1 MSITMKLITPGG
13 PLLTV
18 AEAAA
23 IMRVSQRTIRAMIA
37 DGRLRAI
44 RPRGL
49 DVVRIP
55 QWALVALLGR
65 EVLGDADP
73 EDAAFPVAATNPR
86 QSESKG

>member
-1 MSITMKLITPGG
+1 MKPPSVGS

-18 AEAAA
+18 AETASLL
-23 IMRVSQRTIRAMIA
+23 RVSQRTIRVMIA

-55 QWALVALLGR
+55 HRALVAVLGR

-73 EDAAFPVAATNPR
+73 EDAAFPLAATNPT